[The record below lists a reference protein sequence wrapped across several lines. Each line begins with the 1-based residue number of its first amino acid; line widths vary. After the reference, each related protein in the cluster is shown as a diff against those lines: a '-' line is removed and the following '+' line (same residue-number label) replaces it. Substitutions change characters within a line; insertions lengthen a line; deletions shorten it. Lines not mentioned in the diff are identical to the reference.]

1 MTFRQTVFL
10 LIALAMVAA
19 LVACSSSSKTPT
31 PPVVSITATS
41 GSGQNAVVGAKFAAP
56 LVATVTTG
64 GSATSGATVTFTAP
78 SSGASGTFA
87 NGTATETDTTNAS
100 GVATSSAFT
109 ANSTAGGPYTV
120 TASVSGASTAA
131 SYSFTNTAAPVE
143 SIAATSGTPQ
153 LTGIST
159 AFAAPLVATVTTGG
173 SPNSGVTVT
182 FTAPASGAS
191 GTFAGGANTVT
202 ATTDASGV
210 ATSTAF
216 TANGTIGTYTVTAA
230 VSGVSTP
237 ANFVMTNLV
246 ATTLA
251 NGTYVFSLA
260 GEDQFTNSG
269 STCVN
274 ATNTVCGPYYV
285 AGAFVVNAGTITS
298 GEQDFINLASIASD
312 PITGGTVATSSA
324 DGNLVITLT
333 TADTNIGVSG
343 VETLSATLVTSS
355 TGVVTEFDAS
365 ATSSGFLAQQTGAV
379 AAPSGGYAFVAAG
392 IDTNAFPVDIGGVI
406 DVSGSTI
413 TTSGSV
419 FDINDDGTVTQN
431 QPFTSGTVTG
441 PDSLGRVEF
450 SLVPSGSI
458 LPINLV
464 GYIVGPKHIWL
475 VETGDSFQGSMGG
488 EALGQG
494 SNTGG
499 FSNAPPLAGSSFV
512 FGMNGVDN
520 LSAAG
525 AFQVAG
531 VLTLNTDGTTVSGT
545 LNFNDLTGTTT
556 QSPIAVSGSY
566 TVDPTG
572 RVTVSSLTGTGL
584 SGVSIQIYLSGFGDG
599 TVASMD
605 TGDVLAGLANQQ
617 TGPFTASSFSGSYA
631 MNATGFDNNNELEFD
646 ANGPVSADGLSAL
659 TGTVDLNFMTPPG
672 TQSPGAAVTGSFTAN
687 TSGVFT
693 GTITGLDIDTAAN
706 NDAFTFYMIDP
717 TKAIA
722 IETDAN
728 QLTLI
733 KFALQ
738 Q

>member
-1 MTFRQTVFL
+1 
-10 LIALAMVAA
+10 
-19 LVACSSSSKTPT
+19 
-31 PPVVSITATS
+31 
-41 GSGQNAVVGAKFAAP
+41 
-56 LVATVTTG
+56 
-64 GSATSGATVTFTAP
+64 
-78 SSGASGTFA
+78 
-87 NGTATETDTTNAS
+87 
-100 GVATSSAFT
+100 
-109 ANSTAGGPYTV
+109 
-120 TASVSGASTAA
+120 
-131 SYSFTNTAAPVE
+131 
-143 SIAATSGTPQ
+143 
-153 LTGIST
+153 
-159 AFAAPLVATVTTGG
+159 
-173 SPNSGVTVT
+173 
-182 FTAPASGAS
+182 
-191 GTFAGGANTVT
+191 
-202 ATTDASGV
+202 
-210 ATSTAF
+210 
-216 TANGTIGTYTVTAA
+216 
-230 VSGVSTP
+230 
-237 ANFVMTNLV
+237 
-246 ATTLA
+246 
-251 NGTYVFSLA
+251 
-260 GEDQFTNSG
+260 
-269 STCVN
+269 
-274 ATNTVCGPYYV
+274 
-285 AGAFVVNAGTITS
+285 
-298 GEQDFINLASIASD
+298 
-312 PITGGTVATSSA
+312 
-324 DGNLVITLT
+324 
-333 TADTNIGVSG
+333 
-343 VETLSATLVTSS
+343 
-355 TGVVTEFDAS
+355 
-365 ATSSGFLAQQTGAV
+365 
-379 AAPSGGYAFVAAG
+379 
-392 IDTNAFPVDIGGVI
+392 
-406 DVSGSTI
+406 
-413 TTSGSV
+413 
-419 FDINDDGTVTQN
+419 
-431 QPFTSGTVTG
+431 
-441 PDSLGRVEF
+441 
-450 SLVPSGSI
+450 
-458 LPINLV
+458 
-464 GYIVGPKHIWL
+464 
-475 VETGDSFQGSMGG
+475 
-488 EALGQG
+488 
-494 SNTGG
+494 
-499 FSNAPPLAGSSFV
+499 
-512 FGMNGVDN
+512 MNGVDN